1 MDERLEQ
8 PGEQSGNEKMSQ
20 DEKKGKKNKFHCCR
34 WYVKKYGIF
43 LKEKNKTIS

>member
-20 DEKKGKKNKFHCCR
+20 DEKKGKKISFTA
-34 WYVKKYGIF
+34 VGGTS
-43 LKEKNKTIS
+43 KNMAFF